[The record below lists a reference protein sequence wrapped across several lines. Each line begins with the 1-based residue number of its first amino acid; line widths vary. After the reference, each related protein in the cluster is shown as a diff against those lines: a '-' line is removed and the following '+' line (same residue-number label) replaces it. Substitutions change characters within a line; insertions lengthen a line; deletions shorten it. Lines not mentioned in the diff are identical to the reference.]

1 MVTTANWDQ
10 TAMQSSRV
18 APTAN
23 WLGYIPP
30 LGATDE
36 VFDPNGD
43 VRPHWQEFLDSLDQ
57 LGLPELTRRWDEAQH
72 LIRENGVTYNVYGDP
87 RGMERPWQLDPIPLL
102 ISPED
107 AKSLETGLVQ
117 RARLLE
123 ALGQDL
129 YGPQRCLSEGYLPPE
144 VVFPNPAFLRSCHGI
159 RWPRDRRLHLYAANI
174 GRSADGGFC
183 VLGDRTQAPS
193 GAGYALENRLVLSRV
208 LPDAFRDCRVQ
219 RLALF
224 FRTLQDTLRAIAPHN
239 RDNPRIVLLT
249 PGPYN
254 ETYFEH
260 AYLARYLGYTL
271 VEGGDLT
278 VRDNRVFLKVLGAL
292 QPVDVIL
299 RRLDDDFCDPLELR
313 PDSFLGVPG
322 LVQAVHAGNVA
333 VANALGTGLLE
344 TPALLAFLPAL
355 CRFLLGEE
363 LKLASVPTWWCG
375 EPRARDH
382 VLSHLRDMVI
392 KPALAS
398 IRMEPVFGDEL
409 TREQR
414 EELAA
419 KIRAR
424 PQDYVGEYRLSLS
437 TTPVLVGDQL
447 QPRHLVLRTYLAA
460 HDDSFVVMPG
470 GLTRVSASADTM
482 VVSMQRGGGSKDTWV
497 LSEGPVHNLT
507 LLGPGGQPLEITR
520 GGSDLPSRVADNLY
534 WLGRY
539 VERAEGLTRLLRG
552 VLVRLTETS
561 GLAEAPELPTLL
573 RAVTYMSDCFPGFVG
588 DGAELHLPAPE
599 DELLAVIHDL
609 QRPGSLASTV
619 NMLWQLAATVRDRI
633 SNDMWRVLGDLSS
646 LRGDQRFQTNPNR
659 ERGPDEESV
668 SNSPSLALRVSQGDI
683 TIHRTLSDE
692 LDLLDRVVLTLAAFG
707 GLTVESMTRSAG
719 WRFLDMGRKLERA
732 LHTITLLRSTLC
744 TASAPEGP
752 LLEAVLQVADSS
764 MTYRRRYQGSVQ
776 AAAVLDLLLA
786 DETNP
791 RSLVFQIAALA
802 DDVEFLPRDSTVQPR
817 RTPEQRLMLSSL
829 TELRLAEADQLAE
842 PDESGQRPR
851 LQELLDRLSK
861 NLPALS
867 DALTQTYLSH
877 LQTSRHLGVNQMTKS
892 E

>member
-1 MVTTANWDQ
+1 
-10 TAMQSSRV
+10 MQSSRV
-18 APTAN
+18 APTAS
-23 WLGYIPP
+23 WLGYVPP

-43 VRPHWQEFLDSLDQ
+43 VRPHWQGFLDSLDQ

-107 AKSLETGLVQ
+107 AKSLEAGLVQ

-144 VVFPNPAFLRSCHGI
+144 VVFPNPAFLRSCCGI

-292 QPVDVIL
+292 QPVDVVL

-398 IRMEPVFGDEL
+398 IRMEPIFGDEL

-424 PQDYVGEYRLSLS
+424 PQDYVGEHRLTLS
-437 TTPVLVGDQL
+437 TTPVLVGNQL

-460 HDDSFVVMPG
+460 HGDSFVAMPG

-573 RAVTYMSDCFPGFVG
+573 RAVTFMSDCFPGFIG

-619 NMLWQLAATVRDRI
+619 NMLWQLATTVRDRI

-646 LRGDQRFQTNPNR
+646 LRGDERFQSHPKR
-659 ERGPDEESV
+659 ERGNVEGESADA
-668 SNSPSLALRVSQGDI
+668 PSLTLRVTNSENA
-683 TIHRTLSDE
+683 IHRTLSDE
-692 LDLLDRVVLTLAAFG
+692 LDLLDRVVITLAAFG

-732 LHTITLLRSTLC
+732 LHTITLLRSTLS
-744 TASAPEGP
+744 TVTKNEGP

-802 DDVEFLPRDSTVQPR
+802 EDVEFLPRESSSQPR
-817 RTPEQRLMLSSL
+817 RSPEQRLMLSSL

-842 PDESGQRPR
+842 ADESGERPR
-851 LQELLDRLSK
+851 LQELLDRLSQ

-867 DALTQTYLSH
+867 DALTHAYLSH
-877 LQTSRHLGVNQMTKS
+877 LQTSRHLSSGH
-892 E
+892 